1 MGHSLSKTCRP
12 SLLHSF
18 EGPIVVEMSQQSTHS
33 TGGAQGP
40 LDTDHC
46 CEKENC
52 APNFLQVEVA
62 SGARTAGRHGPS
74 ALPASPPSIEMTTR
88 SSFHPPGH
96 IATGLFAKMT
106 SAADIEQMNKVRVS
120 LGMAPLAVPGQSGPT
135 FKGDDSDSDSDESD
149 DLSTLDKRA
158 AAAGSN
164 WQKLEAEKK
173 EKLERQKRKEEA
185 KKARDRA
192 ARSAKLEGK
201 GLGEADE
208 GDDVDTR
215 TWLLQ
220 QKKRQKKI
228 EKLRKLEEELAARE
242 QQQVEYTAKDLAGVK
257 VGHEADQFDDFTGE
271 QVLTLK
277 DTEIGEESEDDELEN
292 ADLKAQEKLNER
304 LRLAKKRPDYDPT
317 EQGEKQNVLS
327 KYDEEIDGKQQ
338 KRFTLDGQGSSAAE
352 AARKRAIESGQPKTK
367 GVQISL
373 EMLKD
378 DVPASDYVDPSTI
391 KVKKPK
397 KSKKEKKTRQRNTD
411 EDDLLAMPPARTT
424 DADAMDVD
432 NSTSNKVPVLEFD
445 DDDLQAKLAESRRQ
459 ALKKRKRTDAA
470 EVARQMRE
478 EMPVDEPELED
489 GGMLIDETT
498 EFVANL
504 KKPEEE
510 ELSRARKSKTPQPP
524 SADSP
529 GHDDEDE
536 DGDTNMAQESYGALM
551 DKDEHTAAPEKGMT
565 ATGLDEEE
573 SMSGQGIA
581 ATLAMLRKRDLI
593 AKPASEDLAEK
604 ERKRQ
609 NFLAEKQHL
618 IDDYDRKAKEQ
629 READRRSGRYDKMSN
644 RERENQARQQND
656 QREQYIARLL
666 AEKFNKEYRPDVQ
679 LRYNDEY
686 GRSMNQKEAFKHLS
700 HAFHGKGSGKQKTEK
715 HLKKIED
722 ERKESSKG
730 MLSVDERGMTNVQG
744 RESKRQKTAGVRL
757 Q

>member
-1 MGHSLSKTCRP
+1 MPHFCRDLRLTSEMIGPFLSHSLPDYNTT
-12 SLLHSF
+12 SLSHS
-18 EGPIVVEMSQQSTHS
+18 PRI
-33 TGGAQGP
+33 
-40 LDTDHC
+40 
-46 CEKENC
+46 
-52 APNFLQVEVA
+52 
-62 SGARTAGRHGPS
+62 
-74 ALPASPPSIEMTTR
+74 
-88 SSFHPPGH
+88 
-96 IATGLFAKMT
+96 AKMT
-106 SAADIEQMNKVRVS
+106 SVADIEQMNKVRVS
-120 LGMAPLAVPGQSGPT
+120 LGMAPLAVPGKSGPQ
-135 FKGDDSDSDSDESD
+135 FKGNESDSDSDESD

-192 ARSAKLEGK
+192 ARTAKLEGK

-208 GDDVDTR
+208 GDEVDTR

-228 EKLRKLEEELAARE
+228 EKLRRLEEELAARE

-277 DTEIGEESEDDELEN
+277 DTEIGEESEDDELES
-292 ADLKAQEKLNER
+292 ADLKAKEKLEER

-338 KRFTLDGQGSSAAE
+338 KRFTLDEQGSSAAE
-352 AARKRAIESGQPKTK
+352 AARKIATESGQTKTK
-367 GVQISL
+367 GIQISL
-373 EMLKD
+373 DMLKD
-378 DVPASDYVDPSTI
+378 DAPASDYVDPSTI

-397 KSKKEKKTRQRNTD
+397 KSKKKTRQRPAD
-411 EDDLLAMPPARTT
+411 EDDIVVPPAHST

-432 NSTSNKVPVLEFD
+432 ITTSNKKPLLEFD

-478 EMPVDEPELED
+478 GMPVDEPEFED
-489 GGMLIDETT
+489 GGMIIDETT

-510 ELSRARKSKTPQPP
+510 ESSRATKVKTPQPASEYP
-524 SADSP
+524 P
-529 GHDDEDE
+529 GHEDEDE
-536 DGDTNMAQESYGALM
+536 DGDTNMAQESYGALQ
-551 DKDEHTAAPEKGMT
+551 DVENSASRAEHKIT
-565 ATGLDEEE
+565 ATGLEEE
-573 SMSGQGIA
+573 ETMSGQGIA

-593 AKPASEDLAEK
+593 ANPASEDLAEK
-604 ERKRQ
+604 ERRRE

-644 RERENQARQQND
+644 RDRENQARQQND

-666 AEKFNKEYRPDVQ
+666 AEKFNKEYKPDVQ

-700 HAFHGKGSGKQKTEK
+700 HMFHGKGSGKQKTEK
-715 HLKKIED
+715 RLKKIED
-722 ERKESSKG
+722 ERKESAKG

>member
-1 MGHSLSKTCRP
+1 
-12 SLLHSF
+12 
-18 EGPIVVEMSQQSTHS
+18 
-33 TGGAQGP
+33 
-40 LDTDHC
+40 
-46 CEKENC
+46 
-52 APNFLQVEVA
+52 
-62 SGARTAGRHGPS
+62 
-74 ALPASPPSIEMTTR
+74 
-88 SSFHPPGH
+88 
-96 IATGLFAKMT
+96 MT
-106 SAADIEQMNKVRVS
+106 SVADIEQMNKVRVS
-120 LGMAPLAVPGQSGPT
+120 LGMAPLAVPGQSGPQ
-135 FKGDDSDSDSDESD
+135 FRGDDSGSDSDESD

-192 ARSAKLEGK
+192 ARTAKLEGK

-208 GDDVDTR
+208 DEEVDTR

-277 DTEIGEESEDDELEN
+277 DTEIGDESEDDELES
-292 ADLKAQEKLNER
+292 ADLKAKEKLEER

-352 AARKRAIESGQPKTK
+352 AARKRASENGQTK
-367 GVQISL
+367 SKGIQISL
-373 EMLKD
+373 DMLKD
-378 DVPASDYVDPSTI
+378 DAPTSDYVDPSTI

-397 KSKKEKKTRQRNTD
+397 KGKKEKKTRQRAA
-411 EDDLLAMPPARTT
+411 DDDDVIVQPASTA

-432 NSTSNKVPVLEFD
+432 NTAVTKKPVFEFD
-445 DDDLQAKLAESRRQ
+445 DDDLQAKLAEQRRL

-478 EMPVDEPELED
+478 EMPIDEPELED
-489 GGMLIDETT
+489 GGMVIDETT

-510 ELSRARKSKTPQPP
+510 EPSRARQSKTPQP
-524 SADSP
+524 A
-529 GHDDEDE
+529 HKQDDEDE
-536 DGDTNMAQESYGALM
+536 DGDVNMAQESYGALQ
-551 DKDEHTAAPEKGMT
+551 DKDEPVERTAQDIT
-565 ATGLDEEE
+565 ATGLEEEE
-573 SMSGQGIA
+573 SMAGQGIA

-593 AKPASEDLAEK
+593 ANPASEDLAEK
-604 ERKRQ
+604 ERRRQ

-618 IDDYDRKAKEQ
+618 IDDYDRKAREQ
-629 READRRSGRYDKMSN
+629 READRRSGRYDKLSN
-644 RERENQARQQND
+644 RDRENQARQQND

-700 HAFHGKGSGKQKTEK
+700 HMFHGKGSGKQKTEK
-715 HLKKIED
+715 RLKKIED
-722 ERKESSKG
+722 EKKESSKG